1 MKQQIP
7 PATQTLLRCFE
18 ELARTMPRAPQ
29 LEAIMPDPIP
39 EDSCDLCLFLAEKF
53 RLQPQLRKE
62 ASIDELSSHFG
73 SPVLLRLRNDN
84 WIFFLGLRR
93 MQQGNNS
100 IERFAV
106 WDPLGKGKSQMIMLQ
121 REQLEKAWSGNA
133 VFIQQELNDCSVDGR
148 HTALF
153 ALGAIVRQNRCH
165 FEIGRILHDYAISED
180 EPSLRLLKKIAD
192 ELGFRNKS
200 LKLSWEKMTRMGTT
214 FPFLIFTREGKCLVA
229 CGVRA
234 EEKKKEVEFPA
245 ADGIVDNDVDPQE
258 EAAAREAK
266 AAKESD
272 APIFKLAV
280 WDPVIEDGKRQQ
292 MKFISQEEFEEKFT
306 GEALL
311 LKRRYS
317 LIDDNQPFGLR
328 WFIPEFYRQRS
339 LLGQVAVAILAISL
353 LGLVI
358 PLFFQLVVDK
368 VLVHESRNTLQV
380 LGIAVLAMLVF
391 NMVLEYA
398 RSYFLLFATN
408 RIDIRLATRTFTK
421 LLSLPVDFYERIS
434 SGVLIKHMQQ
444 TEKIRSFLS
453 GSLFFSILELLSLF
467 VFLPILLLYSVKL
480 TLVVLAFTLAM
491 AAVIAALIKPFQT
504 RLEELYMAEG
514 KRQGMLVETIH
525 GIRTVKS
532 LALEPTQ
539 QRKWNDT
546 AAYAITRYFRVA
558 KISITAKTLSG
569 FLEKAMFVA
578 IVWIGAVSVFDHTMT
593 VGELIAFQ
601 MLSGR
606 VTGPLV
612 HIIGLIHEYQQTLLS
627 VRMLGVVMNCPG
639 ESVGGTLSHK
649 LRGELSIENVSFQY
663 TPDTPQVI
671 KGVNLHLAPGMT
683 VGLVGR
689 SGSGKTTLTK
699 LIQGLY
705 PLQGGIIKYDGID
718 IREIDRA
725 SLRSNIGIVLQDN
738 YFFHG
743 TVRENLALTKPQA
756 TMEEIIYA
764 ARMAGADEFIQK
776 MPKGYETILE
786 ENASNLSGGQRQ
798 RLAIAR
804 ALLPNP
810 RFLIFDEATSALDP
824 ESETLIRKNLKMIAK
839 DRTMF
844 IISHR
849 LSILCRADKIVV
861 MDQGAFAEEG
871 THHELL
877 KKGGIYADFWQ
888 QQMGVDDND

>member
-245 ADGIVDNDVDPQE
+245 AEGIVDNDVDPQE
-258 EAAAREAK
+258 EAAARKEK

-292 MKFISQEEFEEKFT
+292 MKFISQEEFEDKFT

-408 RIDIRLATRTFTK
+408 RIDIRLATRTFAK

-578 IVWIGAVSVFDHTMT
+578 IVWIGAVSVFDHTMS